1 MWTSLA
7 ESSYNALIG
16 LWNGFVNFLPAFIGG
31 LVIILI
37 GIIVGK
43 GVGELVEKIIDAL
56 KIDAALARTGFKTF
70 TDRAHIRLDTGY
82 FFNVI
87 TEWVIILAFL
97 VAACNVWGI
106 PAVGGFLRSI
116 VNYIPNIVAAI
127 LILLVAI
134 ILGEYSGK
142 FVRASVAGA
151 GLKYQK
157 ILDGLVRWTFYIF
170 GILAALSQLK
180 VAPYII
186 NTLFTGI
193 IAFFVIAGGLSF
205 GLGGKDLAHD
215 LMENFRNDME
225 NR

>member
-7 ESSYNALIG
+7 KSSYNALFG
-16 LWNGFVNFLPAFIGG
+16 LWDGFLNFLPAFIGG
-31 LVIILI
+31 LVIILV
-37 GIIVGK
+37 GLIVGK

-56 KIDAALARTGFKTF
+56 KIDALLEKGGFKSF
-70 TDRAHIRLDTGY
+70 TDRARIRLDTGY

-97 VAACNVWGI
+97 VAACNVWGM
-106 PAVGGFLRSI
+106 PAVGNFLQGI
-116 VNYIPNIVAAI
+116 INYIPNIIAAI

-134 ILGEYSGK
+134 MVGDYSGK

-157 ILDGLVRWTFYIF
+157 ALDGLVRWTFYIF
-170 GILAALSQLK
+170 GILAALSQLE
-180 VAPYII
+180 VAPYIV

-193 IAFFVIAGGLSF
+193 VAFSVIAGGLAF
-205 GLGGKDLAHD
+205 GLGGKDLARGLLD
-215 LMENFRNDME
+215 TFRNDLD
-225 NR
+225 RK